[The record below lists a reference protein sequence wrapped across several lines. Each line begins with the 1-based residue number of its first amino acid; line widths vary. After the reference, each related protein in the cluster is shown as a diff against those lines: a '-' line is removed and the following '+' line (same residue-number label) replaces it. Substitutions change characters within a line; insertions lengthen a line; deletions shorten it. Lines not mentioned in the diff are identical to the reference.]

1 MLKTLHVAGEL
12 FKINKLTHIPT
23 PLPIFLEHTTVP
35 VQWGLWAAQSVQH
48 PLKTAFCLP
57 GRAAACAG
65 VQRAA
70 GADPAPRSACCWE
83 HAAPRELQA
92 L

>member
-1 MLKTLHVAGEL
+1 M
-12 FKINKLTHIPT
+12 
-23 PLPIFLEHTTVP
+23 P

-70 GADPAPRSACCWE
+70 GAAQLHGQR
-83 HAAPRELQA
+83 AAGSTQRLGSCRLCNQQLCTNLHKQLFLPTSRTGESNF
-92 L
+92 